1 MNADKETLDTD
12 PNEFGVDGEHHG
24 DDANVNGR
32 KRKRTASLE
41 RASENEHFSIPP
53 SHLHSDDRPFSRGY
67 PVQKRVLNPIAR
79 LLLIAVYDDNHP
91 LSVFRGLRYLI
102 QSIYEMSRGYLEFI
116 DDSYGFKSVTHS
128 VAYYGAPLPFQVVF
142 PEPTGL
148 NINMMPFI
156 MSSKFEN
163 SKLPEYLKEYHRA
176 LMHHILSQNQGERD
190 KIGYLT
196 INESMVEKGKTQRRP
211 GLHVECP
218 GLRLSDIDPE
228 RMDKMAMLCVSTFC
242 ESCSFCKSSRLSM
255 IQSHLIQL
263 KI

>member
-1 MNADKETLDTD
+1 MGCELS
-12 PNEFGVDGEHHG
+12 
-24 DDANVNGR
+24 NVHKSIN
-32 KRKRTASLE
+32 
-41 RASENEHFSIPP
+41 IPP

-102 QSIYEMSRGYLEFI
+102 QSIFEMSRGYLEFI
-116 DDSYGFKSVTHS
+116 DDSYGFKAVGL
-128 VAYYGAPLPFQVVF
+128 VKVKF
-142 PEPTGL
+142 PKPTGL

-163 SKLPEYLKEYHRA
+163 SKLPEYLREYHRA

-211 GLHVECP
+211 GLHVERP
-218 GLRLSDIDPE
+218 GLCFKDIDSA
-228 RMDKMAMLCVSTFC
+228 KM
-242 ESCSFCKSSRLSM
+242 ESMNLLVKTLKCFRF
-255 IQSHLIQL
+255 LIFAQ
-263 KI
+263 